1 MGGRDIVARKSQHQF
16 FSRAHR
22 GVKHWRIGRVSSWT
36 ERRREGGVLEGV
48 LGGISSGCTTSCGQ
62 DFAGVPVWVWGIVLL
77 HQCRRNQ

>member
-36 ERRREGGVLEGV
+36 ERRREGGVL
-48 LGGISSGCTTSCGQ
+48 
-62 DFAGVPVWVWGIVLL
+62 AGV
-77 HQCRRNQ
+77 